1 MPILLNSVDR
11 IEFTKH
17 LYEVLNPSVPV
28 DSIELLFG
36 REKELE
42 DIEYSLHAR
51 GRHCFIYG
59 DRGIGKS
66 SLAHTVATQLQSS
79 EKRHLRAECHPNSTF
94 VSVINS
100 LVSYANKQSPLHKI
114 EKHSK
119 SSAKLSGFSYEQ
131 GEKTLIAH
139 SLSSTAT
146 VDEALDLFR
155 DIATTYS
162 ENTIAVV
169 DEFDAITDQK
179 ELSKFGEFLKYLGDL
194 DIDVTLIFTGI
205 GKSLEDLLGGHL
217 SSARQLHQVNLE
229 PLNWTGRYDIIDKAF
244 STFGVSIADDFRFKI
259 AGLSDGFPH
268 YVHLL
273 CEKILIEMHKLGGE
287 YQEVTREIFLA
298 GLDDAINS
306 IGEHIKR
313 DYVNATEG
321 RDEHFHHLLWA
332 MADSA
337 DLIRSAE
344 HIKFSYHEISKSMVA
359 QSLTD
364 DEFKK
369 HFAKLRGERFGNI
382 IVRGLGKRTGWFK
395 FRENMVRGFIRM
407 YAERNDITLD
417 FERHYTAN
425 TASAKATHTYRAYRP
440 LTSVE
445 SNVAKLRNDK
455 VGA

>member
-194 DIDVTLIFTGI
+194 DI
-205 GKSLEDLLGGHL
+205 
-217 SSARQLHQVNLE
+217 
-229 PLNWTGRYDIIDKAF
+229 
-244 STFGVSIADDFRFKI
+244 
-259 AGLSDGFPH
+259 
-268 YVHLL
+268 
-273 CEKILIEMHKLGGE
+273 
-287 YQEVTREIFLA
+287 
-298 GLDDAINS
+298 
-306 IGEHIKR
+306 
-313 DYVNATEG
+313 
-321 RDEHFHHLLWA
+321 
-332 MADSA
+332 
-337 DLIRSAE
+337 
-344 HIKFSYHEISKSMVA
+344 
-359 QSLTD
+359 
-364 DEFKK
+364 
-369 HFAKLRGERFGNI
+369 
-382 IVRGLGKRTGWFK
+382 VRKT
-395 FRENMVRGFIRM
+395 
-407 YAERNDITLD
+407 IT
-417 FERHYTAN
+417 
-425 TASAKATHTYRAYRP
+425 
-440 LTSVE
+440 
-445 SNVAKLRNDK
+445 
-455 VGA
+455 